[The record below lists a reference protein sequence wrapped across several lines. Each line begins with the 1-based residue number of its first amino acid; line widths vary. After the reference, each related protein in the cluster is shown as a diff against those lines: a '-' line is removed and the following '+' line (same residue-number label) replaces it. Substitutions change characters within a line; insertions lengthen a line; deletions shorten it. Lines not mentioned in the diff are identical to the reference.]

1 MAVSEAEVMAMVKTA
16 VAASVAGLRAVVVE
30 MEEKV
35 AGVREVE
42 AAEEYLEEGS
52 WVEVVKV
59 KEGKVASVRVVV
71 RVEVAKAK
79 EVMAAAAAVVW
90 ATVEAAKVEEVKAVV
105 AAERLVAEV
114 VQAKAGVVAMVPVT
128 VGAKWA
134 VVEEAAEEVIAAVK
148 KELVEMVV
156 GEWVEEKVDAGS
168 LAMERVAVAKVEEE
182 AVEDV
187 EGLQAREAESTVVE
201 VKALGCARHSR
212 CNLHHTSTLHNCC
225 WDHHRRTGC
234 HY

>member
-1 MAVSEAEVMAMVKTA
+1 M
-16 VAASVAGLRAVVVE
+16 
-30 MEEKV
+30 
-35 AGVREVE
+35 
-42 AAEEYLEEGS
+42 
-52 WVEVVKV
+52 

-156 GEWVEEKVDAGS
+156 GSGWRRRWMRDPWRWREWRWRRWRRKLWRMWRAPGS
-168 LAMERVAVAKVEEE
+168 GGGKYGGGGEGIRMRAPQSMQSSPYQHVA
-182 AVEDV
+182 
-187 EGLQAREAESTVVE
+187 
-201 VKALGCARHSR
+201 
-212 CNLHHTSTLHNCC
+212 
-225 WDHHRRTGC
+225 
-234 HY
+234 